1 MAVSSS
7 INQKMVKKNAR
18 LQLESRESESAGYG
32 GYNNLNVSVAQE
44 VNEDDVYVTSP
55 AVQG

>member
-1 MAVSSS
+1 
-7 INQKMVKKNAR
+7 MVKKNAR
-18 LQLESRESESAGYG
+18 LQLESMESESAGYG

-44 VNEDDVYVTSP
+44 MNEDDVYVTSP